1 MKDLTTKG
9 LGVTSGISKL
19 FNISKTGKTVNGGKI
34 GAIPMTGGFYANGGE
49 LSIRPKSSFVVPQG
63 ILDKYEGV
71 VLAGAPKGKAPQLV
85 IADADFIP
93 DPEYADA
100 EV

>member
-9 LGVTSGISKL
+9 LGATSGISKL
-19 FNISKTGKTVNGGKI
+19 FNIGKTGKTANAGKI

-49 LSIRPKSSFVVPQG
+49 LSIRPKSSTVIPQA
-63 ILDKYEGV
+63 IVDKYDDV
-71 VLAGAPKGKAPQLV
+71 AFAGAPRGKAPQLV
-85 IADADFIP
+85 IADADYIP
-93 DPEYADA
+93 DKEYADA

>member
-9 LGVTSGISKL
+9 LGATSGISKL
-19 FNISKTGKTVNGGKI
+19 FNIGKTGKTANAGKI
-34 GAIPMTGGFYANGGE
+34 GTIQMTGVYASGGE

-63 ILDKYEGV
+63 IADKYADV
-71 VLAGAPKGKAPQLV
+71 AFAGAPKGKAPQLV
-85 IADADFIP
+85 IADADYIP
-93 DPEYADA
+93 DQEYADA

>member
-9 LGVTSGISKL
+9 LGATSGVSKL
-19 FNISKTGKTVNGGKI
+19 FNIGKTDKTAKAGKI
-34 GAIPMTGGFYANGGE
+34 GTIQMTGVYASGGE

-71 VLAGAPKGKAPQLV
+71 ALADAPKGKAPQLV
-85 IADADFIP
+85 IADADYIP
-93 DPEYADA
+93 DQEYADA